1 MFRIDLIHYTNMI
14 VFRLQGKLA
23 GDAVEELRSAWVE
36 ARPAGNAEE
45 FVDLEEV
52 TSVDA
57 AGLHLLNVMY
67 LAGVRFVASSPYT
80 IALLEELDGAIVESL
95 PEDREIR
102 RISMLP
108 LAAAAAAAAGFRSGS
123 RF

>member
-36 ARPAGNAEE
+36 ARPTGNAEE

-102 RISMLP
+102 RISMPP
-108 LAAAAAAAAGFRSGS
+108 LAAVAAAAGFRSGS